1 MVILQ
6 DSFLQ
11 AFTSMTHVGE
21 NVALATSS
29 TNSRED
35 NMAIHELSQMV
46 QKAESVIHYTFWI
59 FKLTT
64 AALGLCDLSL
74 VCFLCKPYY
83 KT

>member
-46 QKAESVIHYTFWI
+46 QKAESVIHYTF
-59 FKLTT
+59 
-64 AALGLCDLSL
+64 
-74 VCFLCKPYY
+74 
-83 KT
+83 